1 MDNSSHSQESAVTN
15 DSPTVSLR
23 LESSP
28 ETLTLVRGMLGGVAE
43 LLQLDPELLDDLK
56 TAVSEAANNVVMH
69 AYEGATGPLEVCL
82 FAQAESLEVIV
93 RDEGRGIPVLTP
105 SDDRLQG
112 VGIPIMRALAQQ
124 TAFRPMQDG
133 GTEVWLQFL
142 SEREGRPL
150 FKLPPAA
157 VPEDDWRERL
167 QADAIVSLSP
177 VTFVGGVLGRLARA
191 MAARA
196 RFSLDR
202 FSDVYLVTDAVAAH
216 AARAANASRITFGLS
231 SDTRQARTHD
241 RAVRSGAS
249 AELAARASDDVESAL
264 RLLSDELD
272 VTSAEVRNCCG
283 RDARP
288 RPSGQPRELS
298 LSLRRAARRASR
310 RGSDG
315 RQLPVKL
322 RSRWTC

>member
-1 MDNSSHSQESAVTN
+1 MTGE
-15 DSPTVSLR
+15 SPTISLK

-56 TAVSEAANNVVMH
+56 TAVSEACNNVVMH
-69 AYEGATGPLEVCL
+69 AYEGASGPLEICMLVSSE
-82 FAQAESLEVIV
+82 AIEVLV
-93 RDEGRGIPVLTP
+93 RDQGRGIPVLTP

-124 TAFRPMQDG
+124 TAFRPLQDG
-133 GTEVWLQFL
+133 GTEVWLQFT
-142 SEREGRPL
+142 SQREGRL
-150 FKLPPAA
+150 LYTLPAA
-157 VPEDDWRERL
+157 ATPEDGWGDRL
-167 QADAIVSLSP
+167 SGDAIVSLSP

-216 AARAANASRITFGLS
+216 AVRAASASRIAFGLS
-231 SDTRQARTHD
+231 TDTRRLELTIGPF
-241 RAVRSGAS
+241 RPGTSG
-249 AELAARASDDVESAL
+249 ELAAGASDEVDSAL

-272 VTSAEVRNCCG
+272 VSRDDGAELLRIVMLDHG
-283 RDARP
+283 SQVP
-288 RPSGQPRELS
+288 RGAEL
-298 LSLRRAARRASR
+298 
-310 RGSDG
+310 
-315 RQLPVKL
+315 
-322 RSRWTC
+322 